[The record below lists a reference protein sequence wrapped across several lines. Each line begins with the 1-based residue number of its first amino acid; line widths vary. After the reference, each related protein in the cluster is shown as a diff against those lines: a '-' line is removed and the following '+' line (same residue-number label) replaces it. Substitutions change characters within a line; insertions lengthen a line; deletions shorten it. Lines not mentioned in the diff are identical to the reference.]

1 MLKLACLWIS
11 HRTNTTRRTP
21 SKHLSPRTGLLTL
34 HTHTHTVYPKRIAI
48 GFDKSLVL
56 HTLSFSPLFF
66 SPLYLSLSLSS
77 RLVVALSVTMGLFAI
92 ELAGFFS
99 GVSMFN
105 CTQGLLCILYLFST
119 LPQNPVHYQSTYNAQ
134 YSSGH
139 QSQSWRTTVCFRSCS
154 VLILRGQSHQQVRYS
169 RS

>member
-34 HTHTHTVYPKRIAI
+34 HTHTHTVYPKIIAI

-105 CTQGLLCILYLFST
+105 CTQGLLCILYMFSKLFHKTLYITKVHIMHST
-119 LPQNPVHYQSTYNAQ
+119 AVVTSPSPGELQFAFVLAQ
-134 YSSGH
+134 Y
-139 QSQSWRTTVCFRSCS
+139 
-154 VLILRGQSHQQVRYS
+154 
-169 RS
+169 

>member
-56 HTLSFSPLFF
+56 HTLSIFLSSLSFSVSLFQVGG
-66 SPLYLSLSLSS
+66 SVVSHHGSVCYRAGWLLLWCVYVQLHPGPPLYPLHVLK
-77 RLVVALSVTMGLFAI
+77 
-92 ELAGFFS
+92 
-99 GVSMFN
+99 
-105 CTQGLLCILYLFST
+105 T
-119 LPQNPVHYQSTYNAQ
+119 LPQNSVHYQSTHNAQ

-139 QSQSWRTTVCFRSCS
+139 QSQSWRTTVCFRSCP
-154 VLILRGQSHQQVRYS
+154 VLILRGQSHQQVGYS